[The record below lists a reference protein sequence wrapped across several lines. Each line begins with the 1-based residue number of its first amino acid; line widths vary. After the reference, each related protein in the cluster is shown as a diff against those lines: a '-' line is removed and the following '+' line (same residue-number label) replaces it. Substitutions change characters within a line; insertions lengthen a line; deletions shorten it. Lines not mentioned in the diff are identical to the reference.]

1 MRQVMINQLPDLCAH
16 CIDSGGG
23 HSHIQKNNRY
33 HTFRVE
39 YGVAPDD
46 KLESLEPIVPLQ
58 KLSHAARD
66 AVISDVQKEYS
77 HLRFSRN
84 NTGVGVVS
92 SLVLIMLTHGTSF
105 FGLIY
110 SGPKLGYTIWK
121 IRKLKKL
128 MKKHGIAKPD
138 MRYIELLVPL
148 AIGVVVG
155 GFGLAVDGLPEAADA
170 ASHHPGP
177 DVNMALS
184 PEEFV
189 AKVYEGATKA
199 VQEFGSAAV
208 TPPPDA
214 LHVAIGHAS
223 LAWNPTP
230 LDTPSSEVIGNHVH
244 NGGEKLHKLGE
255 SVQRRT
261 VFNEQNAEAI
271 GNNLMAV
278 YLSEL
283 VSKGIVKA
291 TRGATKAS
299 RNEATS
305 SWGPSK
311 PRAQVDAP

>member
-1 MRQVMINQLPDLCAH
+1 M
-16 CIDSGGG
+16 
-23 HSHIQKNNRY
+23 
-33 HTFRVE
+33 E

-46 KLESLEPIVPLQ
+46 KPESLGPIVPLQ
-58 KLSHAARD
+58 KLSPTARD
-66 AVISDVQKEYS
+66 AVISEVQKEYS
-77 HLRFSRN
+77 NLRFSRN
-84 NTGVGVVS
+84 NSGVGVLS
-92 SLVLIMLTHGTSF
+92 SLVLIMFTHGTSF

-110 SGPKLGYTIWK
+110 SGPKLGYNIWK

-138 MRYIELLVPL
+138 MRFIELLVPL

-155 GFGLAVDGLPEAADA
+155 GFGLAADGLAEAADA
-170 ASHHPGP
+170 ASPHLEPN
-177 DVNMALS
+177 VNVALS
-184 PEEFV
+184 PGEFV

-214 LHVAIGHAS
+214 LHAAIGHAS

-244 NGGEKLHKLGE
+244 NGGEKLHKLAE
-255 SVQRRT
+255 SVQHGT
-261 VFNEQNAEAI
+261 VLNEQNAEAI
-271 GNNLMAV
+271 GKNLMAG

-299 RNEATS
+299 RSEATS
-305 SWGPSK
+305 RSGPSNSRGA
-311 PRAQVDAP
+311 PVDVP